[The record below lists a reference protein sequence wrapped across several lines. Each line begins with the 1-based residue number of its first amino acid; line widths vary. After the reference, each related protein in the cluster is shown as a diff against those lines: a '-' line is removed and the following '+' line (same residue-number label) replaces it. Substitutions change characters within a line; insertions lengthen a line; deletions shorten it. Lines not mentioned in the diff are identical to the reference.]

1 MVTFPHKYTSAFF
14 TSYCNNIVLIKL
26 LEKKLEKMRK
36 FKQETNKFCYLQH
49 KRRLSG
55 KKATRSRFKS
65 IFTLFVLVHRFAP

>member
-1 MVTFPHKYTSAFF
+1 
-14 TSYCNNIVLIKL
+14 
-26 LEKKLEKMRK
+26 MRK

-65 IFTLFVLVHRFAP
+65 IFTLFILVHRFAPSISSHYFPVRLRQIQNICM